1 MTKNQILLL
10 ALESFICA
18 FGLIWYIVLWEYP
31 KGSGMLDLGTT
42 IFFGFYY
49 PIADL
54 LLFFIIWLYL
64 FLMFMVIHWV
74 KALYNKYTRHTI
86 ISS

>member
-1 MTKNQILLL
+1 
-10 ALESFICA
+10 
-18 FGLIWYIVLWEYP
+18 
-31 KGSGMLDLGTT
+31 
-42 IFFGFYY
+42 
-49 PIADL
+49 